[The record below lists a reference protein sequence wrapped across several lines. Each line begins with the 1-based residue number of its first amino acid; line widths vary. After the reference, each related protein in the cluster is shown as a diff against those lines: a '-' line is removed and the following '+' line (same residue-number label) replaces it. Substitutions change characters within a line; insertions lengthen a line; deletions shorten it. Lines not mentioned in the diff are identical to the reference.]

1 MSNIEENKENKAEIK
16 ESASSDSRKS
26 AALPFGAGM
35 ALGIGLGVGIILTVG
50 VVLVVGFIKNLKS
63 PTEMLMDEIP
73 EVEDKQELDIKV
85 LQDELTNISELA
97 VLSTQY
103 SNAASFSDAKEIQGW
118 EIPLTESK
126 FVITYDGEIKA
137 GVDMEEVI
145 ITVEDNIVDVTLPE
159 AEILSHE
166 IDPNS
171 VQVLDEKSSIFNPIS
186 VGDFAQFE
194 EDQKEIMEKKYVEQ
208 GLLLDAHDRAEDF
221 IKKLFE
227 TILPEGYI
235 VNVH

>member
-1 MSNIEENKENKAEIK
+1 
-16 ESASSDSRKS
+16 
-26 AALPFGAGM
+26 
-35 ALGIGLGVGIILTVG
+35 
-50 VVLVVGFIKNLKS
+50 VLVVGFVKNLKS

-73 EVEDKQELDIKV
+73 EVEEKQELDIKV

-118 EIPLTESK
+118 QIPLTESK

-137 GVDMEEVI
+137 GVDMEDVV

-166 IDPNS
+166 IDPDS
-171 VQVLDEKSSIFNPIS
+171 VRVLDEKSSIFNPVS

-194 EDQKEIMEKKYVEQ
+194 GDQKEIMEKKYVEQ

>member
-1 MSNIEENKENKAEIK
+1 MGEIEEKKANRPEGM
-16 ESASSDSRKS
+16 ESSDSRRGS
-26 AALPFGAGM
+26 ALPFGAGM
-35 ALGIGLGVGIILTVG
+35 ALGIGLGVGIILTAG
-50 VVLVVGFIKNLKS
+50 VVLVVGFIKNLK
-63 PTEMLMDEIP
+63 IP

-118 EIPLTESK
+118 QIPLTESK

-137 GVDMEEVI
+137 GVDMEDVV

-166 IDPNS
+166 IDPDS
-171 VQVLDEKSSIFNPIS
+171 VRVLDEKSSIFNPVS

-194 EDQKEIMEKKYVEQ
+194 GDQKEIMEKKYVEQ